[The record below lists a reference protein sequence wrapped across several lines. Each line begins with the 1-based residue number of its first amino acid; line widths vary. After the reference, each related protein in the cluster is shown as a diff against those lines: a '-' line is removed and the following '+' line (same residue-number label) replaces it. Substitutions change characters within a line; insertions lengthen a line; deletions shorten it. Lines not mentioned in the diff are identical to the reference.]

1 MDAMSD
7 LRTLLGELRAD
18 TNGRFNE
25 LRLDM
30 NTRFA
35 DVNNRFDEV
44 NRRLAALD
52 QKSDRHFAW
61 LVGTQVA
68 VLLAVVGALLGAYY
82 R

>member
-1 MDAMSD
+1 
-7 LRTLLGELRAD
+7 
-18 TNGRFNE
+18 
-25 LRLDM
+25 M

-35 DVNNRFDEV
+35 DVNNRFDEL

-52 QKSDRHFAW
+52 QKSDRHFTW

-68 VLLAVVGALLGAYY
+68 VLLAVIGALLGAYD

>member
-7 LRTLLGELRAD
+7 LRTLIGELRAD

-30 NTRFA
+30 DTRFA

-52 QKSDRHFAW
+52 QKSDRHFTW